1 MAKVQNTFLK
11 SKMNK
16 DLDARIV
23 PNGEYRDALNVQV
36 SKSEGSEV
44 GNVENILGNASI
56 QSFQTTTGISNLK
69 CIGQLPDEVNSVV
82 YLFFTD
88 NPDENYTPTGVKSNH
103 FIISYNVLSTASII
117 LVKGAFLNF
126 SQLNPLYGINIL
138 ENLLFF
144 TDNRNQPRVI
154 NVELANSQDNPLA
167 NPIYYTTE
175 DQISVAKYSPY
186 QCMELFQKSI
196 LATITDPVPYETTM
210 KDVSS
215 KFLPNGGSGLKTG
228 PYTSAFNITLNAG
241 SFSGDLVTGSPYSV
255 GATVGY
261 ILNNGGNIIMLGN
274 SRVTT
279 ASYGTTTS
287 DAWDVT
293 IAGSDPFPS
302 ITGST
307 TYEIIFNPNP
317 YYNSK
322 FSGDPDY
329 LEDKFTRFSYRFKF
343 VDNEYSIFAPFT
355 QSAFIPKQDGYFMY
369 VADEGKTKVEDQAN
383 TYRSTVVS
391 FVENKVNE
399 IKLIIPLPFAN
410 YTLRNGLKI
419 SEVDILYKESDALA
433 VKVVETIPMS
443 IIEQSAAICAVDGTQ
458 IGPIT
463 AGSDINIKNIKG
475 GILVGSTITGP
486 GIADGTVV
494 DSFVPTNASNP
505 VAGIITISTSAAD
518 GLTGDAIL
526 TVADPNYYI
535 YTYNSTKPTKT
546 LPESDL
552 VRVYDKVP
560 IRSLAQEIS
569 GNRVI
574 YANFQNKLTPPASL
588 DYNVACTEKAEFEIN
603 EITALYQGAGTTI
616 PAGGSFQIDVPKVPT
631 DGGLYAGLVI
641 TCTAFGAIIPDGT
654 LLQSTSSNTAGN
666 NINITLTNTITLPAG
681 PNVLLAFEP
690 GGDVTNS
697 TSRIEYPSSSVK
709 TNRNYQV
716 GFVLSDK
723 YGRASSVILSN
734 NTDVLTVG
742 SSGIPYSGST
752 LYSPYIDESQDIDE
766 WAGNSLKVL
775 FNKPITTNIY
785 NGDITS
791 SEYNPLGWYSYKV
804 VVKQTE
810 QEYYNVYLPG
820 IMAGYPQ
827 DQNLEIGKT
836 SHAVLINDNINKI
849 PRDLNEVGPEQRQF
863 RSSIRLF
870 GRVENTAIPI
880 TENLGVFTNL
890 GASNKQYYPFNNSD
904 TVSIISTLDDLF
916 DYSSSEP
923 ELPSYFPQ
931 FYDLNS
937 DPLIARISTN
947 SKIGQIS
954 TTNIGAGGANVVAS
968 VAAAGPP
975 SPPSSTVEITNV
987 SEPAGWFVPNQFLV
1001 SGVGIPSETY
1011 VGLYTAGSPSTIGL
1025 VDSGGGSVEVQLAE
1039 KTQLIF
1045 TKTYGSPNFE
1055 IANPGLQYL
1064 AVYETEPVESLL
1076 DIFWETSTSGL
1087 ISNLNTA
1094 VLNSQNTPGAIDIGG
1109 WNDDSFLESL
1119 PDTVGNHD
1127 ILNGPFVL
1135 EDDFGITINLNTTR
1149 VIDGV
1154 PTPDYLYL
1162 TSVTNG
1168 LGENVSNQF
1177 NSAGGKDYFRLVDTS
1192 PGQIGEGPWN
1202 IRTTTSADTPISSDN
1217 YYDNIYHFPNENGQ
1231 LFNRERE
1238 FVFLFTARIDGLVTQ
1253 LPLQFANLS
1262 NVFPIVQEVID
1273 EVNTITY
1280 TLPINDV
1287 DINANRRDN
1296 TLATIFAT
1304 NGADNPNLF
1313 NGLIGGEV
1321 SNNLSFSIQSQI
1333 YLTGP
1338 SAGEPAVLE
1347 DSNIFSLTEKEVDAG
1362 NGFLKCQLKNDA
1374 FESSYL
1380 SSAEYQIVVAVQDG
1394 DGGGITTQ
1402 TFIIDMRLIVEQDKV
1417 YNAAMRAKA
1426 KLPYVFP
1433 DNPDFNSNLGQE
1445 LDNISF
1451 TYTQFELDANTV
1463 GIAPAEVGWYIYAD
1477 GFLRIEAPV
1486 QGIEENPGS
1495 TGSRPLI
1502 NFNGADENVPIV
1514 IPFTQA
1520 KKAILFGD
1528 GTGVSFRDY
1537 RYIAPEATVEITN
1550 ITAQPNGDV
1559 IVAYDPATLTG
1570 IISTYQSAWG
1580 ISDADRS
1587 GPGAF
1592 FPGYGALG
1600 IFQQKVLVFGAK
1612 YVLANDTANSQLTL
1626 TGINS
1631 QANIGDTLYLYQGFK
1646 REDSFPWYFVPY
1658 AAGLAGLQQ
1667 TFAASPYTSWAITKF
1682 ELPDQPNPSTPQSGP
1697 GNFSEPADG
1706 VTYGDKIH
1714 HGLFT
1719 NVDSSPDITGINFDI
1734 T

>member
-1 MAKVQNTFLK
+1 M
-11 SKMNK
+11 
-16 DLDARIV
+16 
-23 PNGEYRDALNVQV
+23 
-36 SKSEGSEV
+36 
-44 GNVENILGNASI
+44 
-56 QSFQTTTGISNLK
+56 
-69 CIGQLPDEVNSVV
+69 
-82 YLFFTD
+82 
-88 NPDENYTPTGVKSNH
+88 
-103 FIISYNVLSTASII
+103 
-117 LVKGAFLNF
+117 
-126 SQLNPLYGINIL
+126 
-138 ENLLFF
+138 
-144 TDNRNQPRVI
+144 
-154 NVELANSQDNPLA
+154 
-167 NPIYYTTE
+167 
-175 DQISVAKYSPY
+175 
-186 QCMELFQKSI
+186 
-196 LATITDPVPYETTM
+196 
-210 KDVSS
+210 
-215 KFLPNGGSGLKTG
+215 
-228 PYTSAFNITLNAG
+228 
-241 SFSGDLVTGSPYSV
+241 
-255 GATVGY
+255 
-261 ILNNGGNIIMLGN
+261 
-274 SRVTT
+274 
-279 ASYGTTTS
+279 
-287 DAWDVT
+287 
-293 IAGSDPFPS
+293 
-302 ITGST
+302 
-307 TYEIIFNPNP
+307 
-317 YYNSK
+317 
-322 FSGDPDY
+322 
-329 LEDKFTRFSYRFKF
+329 
-343 VDNEYSIFAPFT
+343 
-355 QSAFIPKQDGYFMY
+355 
-369 VADEGKTKVEDQAN
+369 
-383 TYRSTVVS
+383 
-391 FVENKVNE
+391 
-399 IKLIIPLPFAN
+399 
-410 YTLRNGLKI
+410 
-419 SEVDILYKESDALA
+419 
-433 VKVVETIPMS
+433 
-443 IIEQSAAICAVDGTQ
+443 
-458 IGPIT
+458 
-463 AGSDINIKNIKG
+463 
-475 GILVGSTITGP
+475 
-486 GIADGTVV
+486 
-494 DSFVPTNASNP
+494 
-505 VAGIITISTSAAD
+505 
-518 GLTGDAIL
+518 
-526 TVADPNYYI
+526 
-535 YTYNSTKPTKT
+535 
-546 LPESDL
+546 
-552 VRVYDKVP
+552 
-560 IRSLAQEIS
+560 
-569 GNRVI
+569 
-574 YANFQNKLTPPASL
+574 
-588 DYNVACTEKAEFEIN
+588 
-603 EITALYQGAGTTI
+603 
-616 PAGGSFQIDVPKVPT
+616 
-631 DGGLYAGLVI
+631 
-641 TCTAFGAIIPDGT
+641 
-654 LLQSTSSNTAGN
+654 
-666 NINITLTNTITLPAG
+666 
-681 PNVLLAFEP
+681 
-690 GGDVTNS
+690 
-697 TSRIEYPSSSVK
+697 
-709 TNRNYQV
+709 
-716 GFVLSDK
+716 
-723 YGRASSVILSN
+723 
-734 NTDVLTVG
+734 
-742 SSGIPYSGST
+742 
-752 LYSPYIDESQDIDE
+752 
-766 WAGNSLKVL
+766 
-775 FNKPITTNIY
+775 
-785 NGDITS
+785 
-791 SEYNPLGWYSYKV
+791 
-804 VVKQTE
+804 
-810 QEYYNVYLPG
+810 
-820 IMAGYPQ
+820 
-827 DQNLEIGKT
+827 
-836 SHAVLINDNINKI
+836 
-849 PRDLNEVGPEQRQF
+849 
-863 RSSIRLF
+863 
-870 GRVENTAIPI
+870 
-880 TENLGVFTNL
+880 
-890 GASNKQYYPFNNSD
+890 
-904 TVSIISTLDDLF
+904 
-916 DYSSSEP
+916 
-923 ELPSYFPQ
+923 
-931 FYDLNS
+931 
-937 DPLIARISTN
+937 
-947 SKIGQIS
+947 
-954 TTNIGAGGANVVAS
+954 
-968 VAAAGPP
+968 
-975 SPPSSTVEITNV
+975 
-987 SEPAGWFVPNQFLV
+987 
-1001 SGVGIPSETY
+1001 
-1011 VGLYTAGSPSTIGL
+1011 YTAGSPSTIGL